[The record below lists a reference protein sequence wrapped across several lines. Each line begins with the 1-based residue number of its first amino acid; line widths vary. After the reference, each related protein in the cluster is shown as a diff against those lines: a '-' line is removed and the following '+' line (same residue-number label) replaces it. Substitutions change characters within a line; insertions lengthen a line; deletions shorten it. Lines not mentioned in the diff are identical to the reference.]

1 MFLNEKT
8 FSLQPLLKMFLSTI
22 MSLLN
27 CERMSRL
34 LLNCFPRPLQEFQI
48 TVTKPVSLYIFIK
61 RLFNTCCVQ
70 DIMLFSNTLC
80 IKHFILSLNYPFI
93 YTFLQLSTHFI
104 CRLGKESPALSLK
117 SRHHSLR
124 PPS

>member
-34 LLNCFPRPLQEFQI
+34 QLNCFPRPLQEFQI
-48 TVTKPVSLYIFIK
+48 TVTKPVSPYIFIK
-61 RLFNTCCVQ
+61 CLFHTCYVQ
-70 DIMLFSNTLC
+70 DVMLFSNTVLYQAFHAV
-80 IKHFILSLNYPFI
+80 IKLSISFV
-93 YTFLQLSTHFI
+93 
-104 CRLGKESPALSLK
+104 G
-117 SRHHSLR
+117 
-124 PPS
+124 